1 MSGGGIFDR
10 VAMHLD
16 AAADPEA
23 HFSMAALLS
32 LSDEERSVVRDI
44 MRADSPQS
52 VAQVA
57 ETLKV
62 PVSDVASTV
71 GSLSMRGIIEIRK
84 GSLYLAPI
92 ERPHHS
98 RPGGFWTN
106 LTDF

>member
-10 VAMHLD
+10 VATHLD

-23 HFSMAALLS
+23 HFSMASLLS
-32 LSDEERSVVRDI
+32 LSDEERAVVRDI

-62 PVSDVASTV
+62 SVNDVASTV
-71 GSLSMRGIIEIRK
+71 GSLSMRGVIEIRK
-84 GSLYLAPI
+84 GSLYLTPI

-98 RPGGFWTN
+98 HPGGFWNN
-106 LTDF
+106 LNDF